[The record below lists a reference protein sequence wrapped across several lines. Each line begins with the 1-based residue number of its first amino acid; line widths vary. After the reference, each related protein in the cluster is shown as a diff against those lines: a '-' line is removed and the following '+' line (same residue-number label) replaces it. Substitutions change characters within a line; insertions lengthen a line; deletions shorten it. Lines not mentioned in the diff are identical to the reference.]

1 MTVTELSQLV
11 GAKIVCGN
19 SDSRLQIEKAFAS
32 DLMSD
37 VLTVETEK
45 MLLITG
51 LANTQ
56 TIRTAEMSDISCI
69 MFVRGRK
76 ITPEMITLAGESG
89 ITLLECPGSMF
100 KTSGILYG
108 AGIKPVF

>member
-1 MTVTELSQLV
+1 MTVKELSQRV

-19 SDSRLQIEKAFAS
+19 SDSSLQIEKAFAS

-56 TIRTAEMSDISCI
+56 TIRTAEMSDIPCI
-69 MFVRGRK
+69 LFVRGKK
-76 ITPEMITLAGESG
+76 ISPEMITLARESG

-108 AGIKPVF
+108 AGIKPVY